1 MKSKAFQFVMVCALA
16 LLAGC
21 VSVDRLRDRVDT
33 LGGRIDSARMVADE
47 AERRVGDLER
57 RMNTG
62 GGCPFCPL
70 CGSRRP
76 AVMLP
81 CGKKV
86 AE

>member
-1 MKSKAFQFVMVCALA
+1 MKTKALQIVTVCALA
-16 LLAGC
+16 LLAGY
-21 VSVDRLRDRVDT
+21 VSVDRLRDRIDT
-33 LGGRIDSARMVADE
+33 LGGRIDSARMVADS

-62 GGCPFCPL
+62 GDCPFCPL

-76 AVMLP
+76 AVMLTY
-81 CGKKV
+81 GERG